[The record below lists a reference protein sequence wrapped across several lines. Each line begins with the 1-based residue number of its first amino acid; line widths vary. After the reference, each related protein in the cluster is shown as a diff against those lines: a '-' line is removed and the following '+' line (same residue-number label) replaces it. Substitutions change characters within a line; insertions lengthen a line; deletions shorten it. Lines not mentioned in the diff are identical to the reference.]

1 MDKPSIYDYLDYSE
15 YLKAFYEYKKS
26 TNAHFSHRLI
36 AGKLGC
42 NPSYYLK
49 IMQGTRELSMT
60 MLFKIA
66 DFIGLTKRETNYF
79 ESLVQLKKAKTARE
93 KKHYFEKVISQRS
106 TKVKV
111 LEKAQYEFYSKWYY
125 VAILEVLDYYAFSGD
140 YERLAAMMIP
150 AIKPSEARKAI
161 QTLESL
167 GLIVKTPDGLYQ
179 KVDKVVSVGDD
190 WRSMVIANF
199 LLETM
204 DLAKDAVMVIPQER
218 REVGAQTLSIS
229 EATFN
234 RIRDKLR
241 GLRKEVLELARAD
254 EQADR
259 VYQLNLQ
266 AFPLAKPLGETS
278 DA

>member
-1 MDKPSIYDYLDYSE
+1 MDKPSIYDFLDYSE
-15 YLKAFYEYKKS
+15 YLKAFYEHKKS
-26 TNAHFSHRLI
+26 VNPRFSHRLI

-49 IMQGTRELSMT
+49 VMQGTRELSMT

-66 DFIGLTKRETNYF
+66 DFVGMTKRETDYF

-93 KKHYFEKVISQRS
+93 KKHYFEKVIAQRS
-106 TKVKV
+106 TKIKM

-125 VAILEVLDYYAFSGD
+125 VAVLEVLDYYAFSGD
-140 YERLAAMMIP
+140 YERLAAMMTP
-150 AIKPSEARKAI
+150 PIKPTEARKAI

-179 KVDKVVSVGDD
+179 KVDKVISVGDD
-190 WRSMVIANF
+190 WQSMVIANF

-204 DLAKDAVMVIPQER
+204 DLAKDAVMLIPRER

-254 EQADR
+254 EHADR

-266 AFPLAKPLGETS
+266 AFPLTKPLGETS